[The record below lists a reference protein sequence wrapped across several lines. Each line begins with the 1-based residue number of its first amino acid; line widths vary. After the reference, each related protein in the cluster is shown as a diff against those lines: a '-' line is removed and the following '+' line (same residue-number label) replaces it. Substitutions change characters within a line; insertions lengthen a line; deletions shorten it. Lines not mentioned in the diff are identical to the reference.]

1 MSSWGS
7 LISQEVNK
15 FRCFVLEFIT
25 FCLFPFKLVIQPLPL
40 AWVNSARERNWAFSA
55 QGTIVQTTE
64 VFFLPGCSCNWHH
77 TASGA
82 RVAHACGL
90 CLGAPHRASHRH
102 GPIRLLY
109 WYRGGLLGHGCYWPW
124 LLPLSGVRSAHGHAG
139 PARHCSHG
147 EKTVAYLSAVL

>member
-64 VFFLPGCSCNWHH
+64 VFFCLVALVIGITRLQEHGWHTRVGCVWGHLTEHRTDTGRYASSTDTRVGFLGMDVTGLGFSHWVAWEVLTGTPGQP
-77 TASGA
+77 
-82 RVAHACGL
+82 RIVATERKL
-90 CLGAPHRASHRH
+90 
-102 GPIRLLY
+102 
-109 WYRGGLLGHGCYWPW
+109 
-124 LLPLSGVRSAHGHAG
+124 
-139 PARHCSHG
+139 
-147 EKTVAYLSAVL
+147 